1 MTRFTHRL
9 AAIGLAT
16 PVAVLAF
23 ALPASAHVTV
33 HSYDA
38 TPGGSDSVLS
48 FRTPNEM
55 DNATTVRLQVVLPTN
70 TPLLGVLVE
79 PLPGW
84 NFSVKNVTLDKPVQT
99 DDGPITSAVSEV
111 TWSGGHIPV
120 GGYQDFDIDVSS
132 LPNVTSLTF
141 KALQTYSNGKVV
153 RWIETAPK
161 GAPEPDYP
169 APTLKLS
176 PATPSYAP
184 FAVTGLPSS
193 SNNTDRALAIAGLA
207 VAAISLVVAGFALLR
222 RWEAS

>member
-1 MTRFTHRL
+1 MTRSIRRL
-9 AAIGLAT
+9 AAVGLAT
-16 PVAVLAF
+16 PAAVLAF

-38 TPGGSDSVLS
+38 TRGGTDAVLS

-55 DNATTVRLQVVLPTN
+55 DNATTVKLQVVLPTS
-70 TPLLGVLVE
+70 TPLLGVLVQ

-84 NFSVKNVTLDKPVQT
+84 SFAVKNVTLRKPVQT

-120 GGYQDFDIDVSS
+120 GGYQDFNIDVSS
-132 LPNVTSLTF
+132 LPNVPSLTF

-169 APTLKLS
+169 APTLQLAS
-176 PATPSYAP
+176 ATPTSTP
-184 FAVTGLPSS
+184 FAVTGLPTS

-207 VAAISLVVAGFALLR
+207 VAAMSLIVAGFALLR
-222 RWEAS
+222 RWEAG

>member
-1 MTRFTHRL
+1 MTRSIRRL
-9 AAIGLAT
+9 AVVGLAV
-16 PVAVLAF
+16 PVAALAF

-38 TPGGSDSVLS
+38 TRGGSDAVLS

-55 DNATTVRLQVVLPTN
+55 DNATTVKLQVVLPTS

-84 NFSVKNVTLDKPVQT
+84 HFSVKNVTLRKPVQT

-111 TWSGGHIPV
+111 TWTGGRIPV
-120 GGYQDFDIDVSS
+120 GGYEDFNIDVSS
-132 LPNVTSLTF
+132 LPDVSSLTF
-141 KALQTYSNGKVV
+141 KALQTYSNGKIV

-169 APTLKLS
+169 APTLQLS
-176 PATPSYAP
+176 PAAAAP
-184 FAVTGLPSS
+184 AAQAAPTSSS
-193 SNNTDRALAIAGLA
+193 SNSDRALAISGLA
-207 VAAISLVVAGFALLR
+207 VAAIALVAAGFALLR
-222 RWEAS
+222 RWEAD

>member
-1 MTRFTHRL
+1 MTRFTNRL
-9 AAIGLAT
+9 AVIGLSA
-16 PVAVLAF
+16 PISVLAF

-38 TPGGSDSVLS
+38 SRGGSDAVLS

-55 DNATTVRLQVVLPTN
+55 DNATTVKLQVILPTN

-79 PLPGW
+79 PLSGW
-84 NFSVKNVTLDKPVQT
+84 DFSVKTVTLKKPVQT
-99 DDGPITSAVSEV
+99 DDGAITSAASEV
-111 TWSGGHIPV
+111 TWTGGHIPV
-120 GGYQDFDIDVSS
+120 GGYQDFNIDVSS
-132 LPNVTSLTF
+132 LPNVSSLTF

-169 APTLKLS
+169 APTLRLS
-176 PATPSYAP
+176 PLAAAP
-184 FAVTGLPSS
+184 AAQVASMSS
-193 SNNTDRALAIAGLA
+193 SNNTDRALAIAGLG